1 MSPSRSE
8 SPTAAGTLA
17 ASGLPDPVIAALLG
31 VSPEEMWDIRN
42 RGVIPPGAL
51 PRIRAFTERGG
62 DVIPG
67 LIRIAERHGRQI
79 RDIRLFP
86 PSLETLFISLTGRTI
101 E

>member
-1 MSPSRSE
+1 LHLDADAGPAV
-8 SPTAAGTLA
+8 AAARVTDGVTRA
-17 ASGLPDPVIAALLG
+17 EASGATLRV
-31 VSPEEMWDIRN
+31 
-42 RGVIPPGAL
+42 
-51 PRIRAFTERGG
+51 FTERGG

-67 LIRIAERHGRQI
+67 LIRAAEGQGRHI